1 MISILLRLFI
11 KNPDD
16 AVNPA
21 VHASIGKLA
30 GIVGIIGNNAGEIA
44 ESAGEKQ
51 LAKLQE
57 MIGPNAEIVIA
68 PGTYNEEIRILD
80 GERGLFLAMDGTFK
94 IINTQGEVLADT
106 GCTEIVRRL
115 EDGRWIMGTDVHTDV
130 IVDIEQVLAEGRYNM
145 PEYPAEYD
153 SIHIHDSCEYYMVSS
168 GTQDE
173 VYSLPD
179 NKLIYKASGDV
190 LSSQYGLRFTD
201 RKGYATYTRADG
213 KDCLLNIFTGETEYV
228 CGENE
233 SLPLDGDIG
242 NLLGIMRPFFAKDKP
257 GGKNQNFTYFLNE
270 NYEVALD
277 GAIFNSIDRTQISP
291 EYRVAY
297 LAQAANY
304 YDVEEK
310 LRDDSFNSAAVTV
323 VLNEQGE
330 VVYKED
336 EEHDGSV
343 RTILG
348 DVVVVGDPREGLLD
362 YYDLT
367 TGELIMGDQ
376 ELLCF
381 RDFEDGIAA
390 AEALPKGFKE
400 GDYDDRE
407 IQVPH
412 LERLYSEG
420 RCGFVDE
427 NMQPLT
433 DFVFDSVTATD
444 NGYAVVY
451 VDDMPAV
458 IRFKG
463 AV

>member
-1 MISILLRLFI
+1 MEKKSGILQSKFVRILLVVV
-11 KNPDD
+11 
-16 AVNPA
+16 AA
-21 VHASIGKLA
+21 AA

-68 PGTYNEEIRILD
+68 PSTYSREIRILD
-80 GERGLFLAMDGTFK
+80 GERGLFLALDGTYK

-115 EDGRWIMGTDVHTDV
+115 EDGRWIMGPDVHTDV
-130 IVDIEQVLAEGRYNM
+130 IVDMEQVLTEGSFTM

-153 SIHIHDSCEYYMVSS
+153 SIHIHESCEYYLVSNDKR
-168 GTQDE
+168 DE

-179 NKLIYKASGDV
+179 NELIYKASGDV
-190 LSSQYGLRFTD
+190 LSSEYGLRFTD
-201 RKGYATYTRADG
+201 RKGYASYTRADG

-233 SLPLDGDIG
+233 RLPLDGDIG
-242 NLLGIMRPFFAKDKP
+242 NLLGVMRPFFAKDKP
-257 GGKNQNFTYFLNE
+257 GGKNQNFTYFLDE

-277 GAIFNSIDRTQISP
+277 GAIFNSIDMIKISQ

-297 LAQAANY
+297 LAQEANY
-304 YDVEEK
+304 YNVEEK
-310 LRDDSFNSAAVTV
+310 LRDDNFISDAVTV
-323 VLNEQGE
+323 VLNEHGE

-336 EEHDGSV
+336 ETHDGSV

-367 TGELIMGDQ
+367 TGELLLGEE

-381 RDFEDGIAA
+381 WDFEDGIAA
-390 AEALPKGFKE
+390 AEALPKDFKQTGYE
-400 GDYDDRE
+400 ERRID
-407 IQVPH
+407 IPH
-412 LERLYSEG
+412 LERLYLEG
-420 RCGFVDE
+420 KCGFVDE

>member
-1 MISILLRLFI
+1 MEKKSGILQSKFVRILLVVV
-11 KNPDD
+11 
-16 AVNPA
+16 AA
-21 VHASIGKLA
+21 AA

-68 PGTYNEEIRILD
+68 PGTYNREIRILD
-80 GERGLFLAMDGTFK
+80 GERGLFLALDGTYK
-94 IINTQGEVLADT
+94 IIDTQGEVLADT
-106 GCTEIVRRL
+106 GCTHISEKLDDRF
-115 EDGRWIMGTDVHTDV
+115 WIMAEEAGG
-130 IVDIEQVLAEGRYNM
+130 IYCLVDMEQVLTEGSFSF
-145 PEYPAEYD
+145 PELPEG
-153 SIHIHDSCEYYMVSS
+153 CEYTTVHQSGKYYMTNSPA
-168 GTQDE
+168 GKQ
-173 VYSLPD
+173 VYSIPD
-179 NKLIYKASGDV
+179 NELIHTFSEETLKGEF
-190 LSSQYGLRFTD
+190 GPRFTN
-201 RKGYATYTRADG
+201 REGYVTYTRADG
-213 KDCLLNIFTGETEYV
+213 TDCVMNFYTGDIEYV
-228 CGENE
+228 CAEHENLAMDAE
-233 SLPLDGDIG
+233 IG
-242 NLLGIMRPFFAKDKP
+242 TLTAVRKPFFAKDKP
-257 GGKNQNFTYFLNE
+257 GGKNQNFTYYLDE
-270 NYEVALD
+270 NYEIALD
-277 GAIFNSIDRTQISP
+277 GAIFNSIDMINFSP

-348 DVVVVGDPREGLLD
+348 DVVVVGDPREALLN

-367 TGELIMGDQ
+367 TGELIMDDQ

-390 AEALPKGFKE
+390 AEALPKDFKQTGYE
-400 GDYDDRE
+400 ERRIGT
-407 IQVPH
+407 PH
-412 LERLYSEG
+412 LERLYLEG

>member
-1 MISILLRLFI
+1 VLT
-11 KNPDD
+11 
-16 AVNPA
+16 
-21 VHASIGKLA
+21 
-30 GIVGIIGNNAGEIA
+30 VG
-44 ESAGEKQ
+44 SF
-51 LAKLQE
+51 
-57 MIGPNAEIVIA
+57 
-68 PGTYNEEIRILD
+68 T
-80 GERGLFLAMDGTFK
+80 
-94 IINTQGEVLADT
+94 
-106 GCTEIVRRL
+106 
-115 EDGRWIMGTDVHTDV
+115 
-130 IVDIEQVLAEGRYNM
+130 M

-153 SIHIHDSCEYYMVSS
+153 SIHIHESCEYYLVSNDKR
-168 GTQDE
+168 DE

-179 NKLIYKASGDV
+179 NELIYKASGDV
-190 LSSQYGLRFTD
+190 LSSEYGLRFTD
-201 RKGYATYTRADG
+201 RKGYASYTRADG

-233 SLPLDGDIG
+233 RLPLDGDIG
-242 NLLGIMRPFFAKDKP
+242 NLLGVMRPFFAKDKP
-257 GGKNQNFTYFLNE
+257 GGKNQNFTYFLDE

-277 GAIFNSIDRTQISP
+277 GAIFNSIDMIKISQ

-297 LAQAANY
+297 LAQEANY
-304 YDVEEK
+304 YNVEEK
-310 LRDDSFNSAAVTV
+310 LRDDNFISDAVTV
-323 VLNEQGE
+323 VLNEHGE

-336 EEHDGSV
+336 ETHDGSV

-367 TGELIMGDQ
+367 TGELLLGEE

-381 RDFEDGIAA
+381 WDFEDGIAA
-390 AEALPKGFKE
+390 AEALPKDFKQTGYE
-400 GDYDDRE
+400 ERRID
-407 IQVPH
+407 IPH
-412 LERLYSEG
+412 LERLYLEG
-420 RCGFVDE
+420 KCGFVDE